1 MLFENVNDEGMRRRR
16 CIWRQSIGH
25 PAYVLGSED
34 LGADAQCACQNLR
47 LSGFRACFRIRTAI
61 SQLESL
67 ILAQN
72 ERWRQ
77 A

>member
-16 CIWRQSIGH
+16 CIWRRSIGH

-47 LSGFRACFRIRTAI
+47 LSALGTC
-61 SQLESL
+61 S
-67 ILAQN
+67 
-72 ERWRQ
+72 
-77 A
+77 

>member
-16 CIWRQSIGH
+16 CIWRRSIGH

-47 LSGFRACFRIRTAI
+47 LSAFGTCSQVRMAT